1 MRDAPGLR
9 FDAPEIESLWIKFLS
24 DLDLIEH
31 ISANDSPD
39 GLTTHVSLT
48 PLPLGQFRCP
58 REIKKMGEIL
68 EQGER

>member
-39 GLTTHVSLT
+39 GLTTHMSLT
-48 PLPLGQFRCP
+48 PLPLGAVQVPKRN
-58 REIKKMGEIL
+58 KKMGKIL